1 MRRNGGTSSRSRRN
15 SPSPNRLCWPRGDPA
30 TPIKK
35 FSGNLIHLPNGR
47 PDNAR
52 CWRRASDMNVR
63 AEDKADDEGLANIA
77 AMLIALAAL
86 AERASRSS
94 CLVRRL
100 VLLILAPAE
109 AVARNFLAGL
119 TPQEPHHEPFSIR
132 TDGGST
138 DAVRLAVR
146 LRALA
151 AAFADPRL
159 WTWGRARHICRLPRP
174 GERACAQIPGIGRF
188 ARGVMSPAGSMA
200 LDGWWLRPHDTS

>member
-1 MRRNGGTSSRSRRN
+1 M
-15 SPSPNRLCWPRGDPA
+15 D
-30 TPIKK
+30 
-35 FSGNLIHLPNGR
+35 
-47 PDNAR
+47 
-52 CWRRASDMNVR
+52 VR

-100 VLLILAPAE
+100 VLLILLPAE

-119 TPQEPHHEPFSIR
+119 TPPEPHHEPFSLR

-151 AAFADPRL
+151 AAFGDPRL
-159 WTWGRARHICRLPRP
+159 RAFRRARRICRLP
-174 GERACAQIPGIGRF
+174 GERAQIPGIGRVT
-188 ARGVMSPAGSMA
+188 RGAVAMTPAEAASMA
-200 LDGWWLRPHDTS
+200 FDGWKPWPHDTS